1 MNPMRAWFHIPGIN
15 QCHCNLC
22 SWEPSRAGDM
32 SIPIT
37 EPPVQES
44 DENSSD
50 SNKDDN
56 EQHENEPEHNDSND
70 NEPNN
75 KNNAMNNNIIH
86 ADNPNSIG
94 GGSMLAMRMRTNTRR
109 MVQRALG
116 MIGAK
121 YRTTGYVADGTIEH
135 SAFTCSG

>member
-1 MNPMRAWFHIPGIN
+1 
-15 QCHCNLC
+15 
-22 SWEPSRAGDM
+22 M

-37 EPPVQES
+37 EPPAQES
-44 DENSSD
+44 NENSDD

-94 GGSMLAMRMRTNTRR
+94 GGSMLAMRM
-109 MVQRALG
+109 VQRALG

-121 YRTTGYVADGTIEH
+121 YRTTGYVVDGTIEH

>member
-1 MNPMRAWFHIPGIN
+1 
-15 QCHCNLC
+15 
-22 SWEPSRAGDM
+22 M

-37 EPPVQES
+37 EPPAQES
-44 DENSSD
+44 NENISD

-56 EQHENEPEHNDSND
+56 EPERNDSND

-94 GGSMLAMRMRTNTRR
+94 GGYTFNAGNAYENTCR